1 MFLLP
6 MNRRGWVAVNVS
18 MGVFMSTLDASVVNI
33 SLPTITQS
41 FHTQLKVVAWV
52 VFKIYRKSVN
62 YVK

>member
-6 MNRRGWVAVNVS
+6 TNRRWWVAVNVS
-18 MGVFMSTLDASVVNI
+18 IGVFMSTLDASVVNI
-33 SLPTITQS
+33 SLPTLTQS

-52 VFKIYRKSVN
+52 VFKIYRKSVD